1 MGEPTLNLDG
11 SGVRL
16 AIAVARFNEYVTTR
30 LLDGALEAV
39 KACGSPD
46 PEVHWVPGSFELPVV
61 ALHLARS
68 GRSDAV
74 VCLGAVIRHETD
86 HYRYVADSAANG
98 ISRVALNTGI
108 PCLFGVLTCDTEA
121 QALAR
126 AGGPGVRNAGR
137 DAVEAAIA
145 TVNLLRGIGPSR

>member
-1 MGEPTLNLDG
+1 MQPPDTELDG
-11 SGVRL
+11 SNVRI
-16 AIAVARFNEYVTTR
+16 AIAVARFNEHVTDR
-30 LLDGALEAV
+30 LLDGALEAA
-39 KACGSPD
+39 KTHGAPD

-68 GRSDAV
+68 GRFEAV

-86 HYRYVADSAANG
+86 HYRYVAEAAATG
-98 ISRVALNTGI
+98 ISRVALDTGI
-108 PCLFGVLTCDTEA
+108 PCLFGVLTCDTDA

-126 AGGPGVRNAGR
+126 AGGPGERNAGR

-145 TVNLLRGIGPSR
+145 TVNVLIELTRAT